1 MGKWSRRYE
10 LDVQVRTTL
19 CGNDLRVIRVN
30 AWFTVL
36 SPHTCWH
43 LLQQVRGER
52 VQGKVIED
60 S

>member
-1 MGKWSRRYE
+1 MEQEVQTGCAGK
-10 LDVQVRTTL
+10 TTL
-19 CGNDLRVIRVN
+19 GGNDLRVIRVN

-43 LLQQVRGER
+43 FLQQVRGER